1 MRENYKMGKSGSTS
15 KNAVY
20 QHYLDMCQEKGIE
33 PSISATYFGY
43 GKLEPEL

>member
-20 QHYLDMCQEKGIE
+20 QHYLDMCSEKGIE

-43 GKLEPEL
+43 GWRAL